1 MYEKKIF
8 FLLAAVIFA
17 TVNIFLSSVLF
28 LDRDWKNAFIIEQN
42 KASLN
47 TQASSLKNILE
58 KSPSEKYQ
66 EILAAWTGK
75 PVSGLSAALYRQ
87 DGRIIYEDK
96 TSFLFTPE
104 KIKEKIKK
112 VLERKNAAAPDE
124 GSDILSVAH
133 IVDSSEG
140 ALVLL
145 CTMHVKLIPGKP
157 DYILASSIISL
168 FVSIVITLSVLLAFV
183 KLFREPL
190 LEMEN
195 ISGKL
200 AESPGLDETYIPE
213 KSFFKRTARNINK
226 LLEGI
231 RKKEENAQCGKNELD
246 AVFYSMPEGIIA
258 LDLKLNILQL
268 NEAAMRLLHISRN
281 AEGRPLQEA
290 IRDTAIHAF
299 AEGLLAT
306 KTALEEDFCV
316 YAGSAG
322 DMTVKIRG
330 NVLMATNG
338 SPSGLLLVISD
349 ISQIMKLEN
358 MRSEF
363 VANVS
368 HEIKTPIT
376 AIKGSI
382 ETLLDG
388 AAENP
393 AESKR
398 FMEIIE
404 RHTDRLLRLLDDLL
418 CLSRAESSKEMEF
431 HLTSMPGVIKN
442 AVELCHPKAEGKNIS
457 LNSECPDNISAEISL
472 PGFEQALVN
481 LLDNA
486 IKYTMEGGK
495 VAICA
500 SSDDQSM
507 KISVTDNGC
516 GISKEHLPRLFERFY
531 RVDKARSRKMGG
543 TGLGLAIV
551 KHIIHAHGGSVE
563 VESEP
568 GKGSTFTMTLPLKHT
583 NPQLKN

>member
-8 FLLAAVIFA
+8 FLMAAVIFA
-17 TVNIFLSSVLF
+17 AVNVFLSSVLF
-28 LDRDWKNAFIIEQN
+28 LDREWKNAFIIEQN
-42 KASLN
+42 TASLKSQ
-47 TQASSLKNILE
+47 TLSLKNILE
-58 KSPSEKYQ
+58 KSPQSAYV
-66 EILAAWTGK
+66 EILSAWAARQSPGT
-75 PVSGLSAALYRQ
+75 ATALYKK
-87 DGRIIYEDK
+87 DGTALYEDK
-96 TSFLFTPE
+96 TAFFLRTKEVKKIIKAALENKSAVTTEDETAKTSQISTAFT
-104 KIKEKIKK
+104 
-112 VLERKNAAAPDE
+112 
-124 GSDILSVAH
+124 
-133 IVDSSEG
+133 VDDT
-140 ALVLL
+140 AVLL
-145 CTMHVKLIPGKP
+145 CSMHIKLIPAKP

-168 FVSIVITLSVLLAFV
+168 FVSIVITLSVLLVFV

-200 AESPGLDETYIPE
+200 AESPGLSETYIPE
-213 KSFFKRTARNINK
+213 KSFFKRTARNINR
-226 LLEGI
+226 LLEAI
-231 RKKEENAQCGKNELD
+231 RKKEESALCGKDELD

-258 LDLKLNILQL
+258 LDLKLNILQI
-268 NEAAMRLLHISRN
+268 NEAATKLLHISRN
-281 AEGRPLQEA
+281 AEGRHLRETV
-290 IRDTAIHAF
+290 RDSAIHSF
-299 AEGLLAT
+299 AEELLAQ
-306 KTALEEDFCV
+306 KTAMEEDFRI
-316 YAGSAG
+316 YASGAG
-322 DMTVKIRG
+322 DMMVKIRG
-330 NVLMATNG
+330 NVLRDPNG

-388 AAENP
+388 AAEDP
-393 AESKR
+393 GESKR
-398 FMEIIE
+398 FMQIIE

-418 CLSRAESSKEMEF
+418 CLSRAESSREMEF

-442 AVELCHPKAEGKNIS
+442 AVELCTPKAESKNIS
-457 LNSECPDNISAEISL
+457 LWSECPDNLSGEISL

-486 IKYTMEGGK
+486 IKYTPEGGK
-495 VAICA
+495 VSVSA
-500 SSDDQSM
+500 SSENHSI
-507 KISVTDNGC
+507 KLSVTDNGS

-551 KHIIHAHGGSVE
+551 KHIIHAHGGKVE

-568 GKGSTFTMTLPLKHT
+568 GKGSTFSITIPVKHGT
-583 NPQLKN
+583 TVLKN